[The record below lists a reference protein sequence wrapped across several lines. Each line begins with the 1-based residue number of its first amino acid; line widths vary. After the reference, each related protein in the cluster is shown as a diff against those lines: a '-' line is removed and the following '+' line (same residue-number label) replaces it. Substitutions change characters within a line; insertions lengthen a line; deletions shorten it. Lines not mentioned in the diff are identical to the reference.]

1 MIRILAKSV
10 LASAAI
16 LAAAGVSAAPR
27 DTYVATPAA
36 APTKSFLITRDTAWQ
51 VRDGAYVATNAPV
64 REMIACQLVARSA
77 GALTGFTV
85 NGEAFDGAALD
96 TCNAKAKGGK
106 AMVAKTAAT
115 QAPAN

>member
-16 LAAAGVSAAPR
+16 LAAAGASAAPR

-36 APTKSFLITRDTAWQ
+36 APTKSFLITHNTSWQ

-77 GALTGFTV
+77 GALTGFSV
-85 NGEAFDGAALD
+85 NGEAFDGAELD
-96 TCNAKAKGGK
+96 ACNAKAKGSN
-106 AMVAKTAAT
+106 VAAVKTAAA